1 MRKILLAALLFAPL
15 ANAASE
21 AMAAHTPAPAQC
33 DDRDLILAWLA
44 QEYQEVPVAIAIT
57 DTGYVFEITRS
68 AKGETYSVLLRGP
81 GGPACIV
88 GSGRDWQDIP
98 FAAPSAP
105 AS

>member
-1 MRKILLAALLFAPL
+1 MRRFLAALVLLIAAPL
-15 ANAASE
+15 LSSPVAP
-21 AMAAHTPAPAQC
+21 AHTPAPRQC

-68 AKGETYSVLLRGP
+68 ANGETYSVLLRGP